1 MTSGADGA
9 CASHAQYGKF
19 LGELADN
26 HAKLAENY
34 GKLAENYGKLADNYA
49 LTLLALLSS
58 SRSSSSRCRQL
69 WHSDTTED
77 ALKSICRKFTRQD
90 KAFTCKAV

>member
-1 MTSGADGA
+1 MYTPVTSGADGA

-34 GKLAENYGKLADNYA
+34 GKLAENYGKLAEACGKLADDYA
-49 LTLLALLSS
+49 LTLLCIAF
-58 SRSSSSRCRQL
+58 QL
-69 WHSDTTED
+69 KELQQS
-77 ALKSICRKFTRQD
+77 L
-90 KAFTCKAV
+90 